1 MQINTV
7 LTEGESKMTYKG
19 KKEEKVKKMSPRTFR
34 EFAELSLKNNR
45 QRVENEDKT
54 EQ

>member
-1 MQINTV
+1 MQIETV
-7 LTEGESKMTYKG
+7 LTEGESKMTDKG
-19 KKEEKVKKMSPRTFR
+19 REEEKVKKMSPRTFR

-45 QRVENEDKT
+45 QRIENEDRT